1 MSAKDQGSQQGG
13 TAASKHAC
21 LTTYA
26 KASKSGAL
34 VLSLSLT
41 LQEAVAT
48 CQLFFIDIH
57 VHLARH
63 MGGLPVY
70 VDLCLMKDKQQLLQ
84 GTLVSC
90 YTHAVSYVLHCL
102 KYLLSHLLI
111 YILKSVG
118 V

>member
-1 MSAKDQGSQQGG
+1 M
-13 TAASKHAC
+13 
-21 LTTYA
+21 
-26 KASKSGAL
+26 
-34 VLSLSLT
+34 LSLSLT

-57 VHLARH
+57 VHLARY

-70 VDLCLMKDKQQLLQ
+70 VDLCLMQDKQQLLQ

-90 YTHAVSYVLHCL
+90 YTHAVSYILHCL

-111 YILKSVG
+111 YISKSVG